1 MAGAEPGGAGGMSRG
16 MQKALLL
23 DTHNR
28 AERPRR
34 GAVHRSPVLLRQP
47 GYKSKKLVRRLRD
60 KRFYTWAL
68 IVGQIRDIIRPDC
81 LPDRRPDRRRRVW
94 ERPLGSNLGSIQA
107 RQAE

>member
-1 MAGAEPGGAGGMSRG
+1 
-16 MQKALLL
+16 
-23 DTHNR
+23 
-28 AERPRR
+28 
-34 GAVHRSPVLLRQP
+34 VHRSPVLLRQP